1 MSYRSLHPNDREM
14 HQLRQLIPSHL
25 PFDTLSVILN
35 GIAVLGAIA
44 FLLFLW
50 LGWST
55 IEETVPLHI
64 NFWGQ
69 IDRWGNKNELIPII
83 ILMWVVSVLI
93 FIVQFFPRL
102 WSIPYRFDEATVLT
116 MLMINRRLLAFI
128 HCFCI
133 IELDL
138 MVLPCLYGGEI
149 VIAAAKIEIIMI
161 FFAVGGVTYYWR
173 LMKKIA
179 RQS

>member
-83 ILMWVVSVLI
+83 ILMWVVSVL
-93 FIVQFFPRL
+93 
-102 WSIPYRFDEATVLT
+102 
-116 MLMINRRLLAFI
+116 
-128 HCFCI
+128 
-133 IELDL
+133 
-138 MVLPCLYGGEI
+138 
-149 VIAAAKIEIIMI
+149 
-161 FFAVGGVTYYWR
+161 
-173 LMKKIA
+173 
-179 RQS
+179 